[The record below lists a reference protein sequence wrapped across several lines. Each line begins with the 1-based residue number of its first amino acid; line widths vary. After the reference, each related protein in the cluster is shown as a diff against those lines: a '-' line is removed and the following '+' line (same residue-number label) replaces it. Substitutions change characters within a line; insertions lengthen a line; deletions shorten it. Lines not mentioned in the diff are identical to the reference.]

1 MKITSRICQTL
12 VVSLLLGGLLACS
25 GEPSKGS
32 SSSSSSSSSGHPK
45 SSSSSSSSSSG
56 RVSSSSSSSGKT
68 SSSSSSSSSGSSS
81 GGPTVCPAIYKPVCS
96 VEPQNLQCIKAPCPT
111 GVYKTYSNLCAS
123 NVAKAKFIS
132 NDECGDLEGKP
143 YFEEPTAC
151 TLQYAPVCGTAIHT
165 APCGTIPCPAVVHK
179 TYGNACEASVA
190 KAQQIKTG
198 ECGKLEDTPVTKI
211 DSVCTTDAPGA
222 CAKTSSSI
230 ACITAPCPTHVY
242 KTFNNR
248 CEAGRTLAT
257 VVADGP
263 CGSLLQGVTAGG
275 EPPVKMVDTLPAAT
289 SVLISKVQFKQDVL
303 TLTLG
308 YSGCGAQHFDLYI
321 AKGFLKSLPV
331 QVKFA
336 FKALQEEACDAAFS
350 TEFSYDLLP
359 LKQQYGAEHGEI
371 VLPGIGSYVF

>member
-1 MKITSRICQTL
+1 MNITLRICQTL
-12 VVSLLLGGLLACS
+12 VASLLLGGLLACS
-25 GEPSKGS
+25 GEPPKGS
-32 SSSSSSSSSGHPK
+32 TSSSTSSSSGHPK
-45 SSSSSSSSSSG
+45 SSSSSSSSSG
-56 RVSSSSSSSGKT
+56 RASSSSSSSGKT

-96 VEPQNLQCIKAPCPT
+96 VEPQDLQCIKAPCPI

-123 NVAKAKFIS
+123 NVANAKFIS

-143 YFEEPTAC
+143 YYEEPTAC
-151 TLQYAPVCGTAIHT
+151 TEQYAPICGTAINP

-179 TYGNACEASVA
+179 TYGNACDASVN
-190 KAQQIKTG
+190 KAQHIKTG
-198 ECGKLEDTPVTKI
+198 ECGKLEGTPVTQI
-211 DSVCTTDAPGA
+211 DTVCDTSAPGA
-222 CAKTSSSI
+222 CAKTSSAI
-230 ACITAPCPTHVY
+230 VCVTTPCPTHVY

-248 CEAGRTLAT
+248 CEAGRTFAT
-257 VVADGP
+257 VISDGS
-263 CGSLLQGVTAGG
+263 CGSLQGVTAGG

-289 SVLISKVQFKQDVL
+289 SVHISKVQFKQDLL

-308 YSGCGAQHFDLYI
+308 YSGCGAQHFDLYM

-336 FKALQEEACDAAFS
+336 FKAMQEEACDAVFS